1 MEFRTKHSMK
11 NILRKLTQ
19 LNRRYKQLIMIFCDS
34 IISLILILS
43 AFSIRFGYIYLPG
56 NDIQYPVDFWIIFAA
71 PLIVIP
77 VFYSFGLYTSVI
89 RFIGKNGL
97 FSIVLASTL
106 YSSIWGL
113 LGYMTSFI
121 GIPRSVILINWM
133 LSILVFISLRIF
145 IQWFLS
151 ENKISSI
158 KQNNVIIY
166 GASSSGIE
174 LAQSLEST
182 PEYKLV
188 AYIDD
193 NPDINSSL
201 INGIKVF
208 STKDVSSVVKKY
220 SVHSIFLMMPSIS
233 RRDRNKII
241 NQLSLL
247 SVHVRILPTIY
258 ELAEGVVKIED
269 LRKINLKD
277 LLGRDSVPPNVD
289 LLKTK
294 ISNKIVLITGAGGSI
309 GSELSK
315 QIIQLQPKKLILF
328 DISESL
334 LYQLELVL
342 TSQKHSNIDIIPI
355 IGSVRDYE
363 RMSVVFKFY
372 DVETI
377 YHAAAY
383 KHVPLVEYNQA
394 EGILNNSIGTM
405 LAAKAANDSNVETFV
420 LISTDK
426 AVRPTNT
433 MGVSKRIAE
442 LILQAFAIEFKKTCF
457 TIVRFGNVLDSS
469 GSVIPLFKKQIKEGG
484 PITLTD
490 KNIVRYFM
498 TIPEA
503 VELVIQAG
511 AMAEGGDVFVLDM
524 GKPVRIYDLALK
536 MIQLSGLKLLDDKN
550 LNGDIEIIYTGLR
563 PGEKLFEELLVG
575 DKVDK
580 TQNKRIFRAEEKMI
594 KWAKLE
600 PLLLEL
606 QEACNASDNQLI
618 RKNIIKIVPEFH
630 PQSSIVDFTYKS

>member
-34 IISLILILS
+34 IISLILLIS

-56 NDIQYPVDFWIIFAA
+56 NDIQHPVDFWIIFAA

-145 IQWFLS
+145 VQWFLS

-182 PEYKLV
+182 SEYKLV

-233 RRDRNKII
+233 RKDRNKVI

-247 SVHVRILPTIY
+247 SVHVRILPTIF
-258 ELAEGVVKIED
+258 ELVEGVVKIED

-334 LYQLELVL
+334 LYQLELEL

-363 RMSVVFKFY
+363 LS
-372 DVETI
+372 
-377 YHAAAY
+377 
-383 KHVPLVEYNQA
+383 
-394 EGILNNSIGTM
+394 
-405 LAAKAANDSNVETFV
+405 
-420 LISTDK
+420 LIH
-426 AVRPTNT
+426 
-433 MGVSKRIAE
+433 I
-442 LILQAFAIEFKKTCF
+442 
-457 TIVRFGNVLDSS
+457 
-469 GSVIPLFKKQIKEGG
+469 
-484 PITLTD
+484 
-490 KNIVRYFM
+490 
-498 TIPEA
+498 
-503 VELVIQAG
+503 
-511 AMAEGGDVFVLDM
+511 
-524 GKPVRIYDLALK
+524 
-536 MIQLSGLKLLDDKN
+536 
-550 LNGDIEIIYTGLR
+550 
-563 PGEKLFEELLVG
+563 
-575 DKVDK
+575 
-580 TQNKRIFRAEEKMI
+580 
-594 KWAKLE
+594 
-600 PLLLEL
+600 
-606 QEACNASDNQLI
+606 
-618 RKNIIKIVPEFH
+618 
-630 PQSSIVDFTYKS
+630 

>member
-1 MEFRTKHSMK
+1 M
-11 NILRKLTQ
+11 
-19 LNRRYKQLIMIFCDS
+19 
-34 IISLILILS
+34 
-43 AFSIRFGYIYLPG
+43 
-56 NDIQYPVDFWIIFAA
+56 
-71 PLIVIP
+71 
-77 VFYSFGLYTSVI
+77 
-89 RFIGKNGL
+89 
-97 FSIVLASTL
+97 
-106 YSSIWGL
+106 
-113 LGYMTSFI
+113 
-121 GIPRSVILINWM
+121 
-133 LSILVFISLRIF
+133 
-145 IQWFLS
+145 
-151 ENKISSI
+151 
-158 KQNNVIIY
+158 
-166 GASSSGIE
+166 
-174 LAQSLEST
+174 
-182 PEYKLV
+182 
-188 AYIDD
+188 
-193 NPDINSSL
+193 
-201 INGIKVF
+201 
-208 STKDVSSVVKKY
+208 
-220 SVHSIFLMMPSIS
+220 
-233 RRDRNKII
+233 
-241 NQLSLL
+241 
-247 SVHVRILPTIY
+247 
-258 ELAEGVVKIED
+258 
-269 LRKINLKD
+269 
-277 LLGRDSVPPNVD
+277 
-289 LLKTK
+289 
-294 ISNKIVLITGAGGSI
+294 
-309 GSELSK
+309 
-315 QIIQLQPKKLILF
+315 
-328 DISESL
+328 ISESL
-334 LYQLELVL
+334 LYQLELEL

-469 GSVIPLFKKQIKEGG
+469 GSVIPLFKRQIKDGG
-484 PITLTD
+484 PITVTD
-490 KNIVRYFM
+490 INMIRYFM

-580 TQNKRIFRAEEKMI
+580 TENKRIFRAEEKMI